1 MSLLYGEGSRAFTR
15 LQHEIIRHSDDE
27 SIFAWHTEHVFS
39 DIFARAPSAFAG
51 CGKYFP
57 YKKPMFPRTPY
68 TMTNRGL
75 SLDARYRVTSDDCH
89 VQLGRYPLSK
99 CTLVPLNCTSKGW
112 RERPYAILLHRLSQD
127 VYIRYLAGEIVD
139 YDMYYKKQFVHTDR
153 TIMYIRYRSDYS
165 LQESLHTAWSTSSD
179 QFAGQL
185 YGGLINFDLQ
195 SLACHNTDEWFVT
208 PPGSIRGPDRV
219 GVEGWK
225 LRLSGWSGFAVLTL
239 KDLDQNPF
247 RITITY
253 GRTETFAT
261 AFTLHLWDW
270 DSHVTIAEVIRKS
283 SDQFQE
289 RKSSLSVSSEHT
301 LPIDEGRVIAL
312 KQGPIDNA
320 ECCYTLTLKSV

>member
-27 SIFAWHTEHVFS
+27 SIFAWHTEHIFT

-51 CGKYFP
+51 CDEYFP
-57 YKKPMFPRTPY
+57 YEEPKFPRTPY

-75 SLDARYRVTSDDCH
+75 SLDTLCRVTSDDCH
-89 VQLGRYPLSK
+89 VRLGTHSLST

-112 RERPYAILLHRLSQD
+112 QGRPFAILLQRLSQQD
-127 VYIRYLAGEIVD
+127 VYTRYLAGEIVD
-139 YDMYYKKQFVHTDR
+139 YDMYCQKQFVHTDR
-153 TIMYIRYRSDYS
+153 TTMYIWHPGDSLRYGSR
-165 LQESLHTAWSTSSD
+165 HTEWSKFSD
-179 QFAGQL
+179 QFAGKL
-185 YGGLINFDLQ
+185 YEGLVNFDLH

-219 GVEGWK
+219 GVDDWN

-239 KDLDQNPF
+239 KDLHQNPF
-247 RITITY
+247 RITIIY

-261 AFTLHLWDW
+261 AFTLHLW

-289 RKSSLSVSSEHT
+289 RKSSLLVSSEHT
-301 LPIDEGRVIAL
+301 LQIDEGRVIAL
-312 KQGPIDNA
+312 KQGPVDNA